1 MTDDNLSAISWFE
14 GLMLFFS
21 PLKYFPFLKYVGQ
34 IIFLGDIL
42 KQIKSGM
49 DQILKLWKTWTD
61 VFSVQD
67 THLERN
73 LSARE

>member
-1 MTDDNLSAISWFE
+1 
-14 GLMLFFS
+14 MLDKLFS
-21 PLKYFPFLKYVGQ
+21 
-34 IIFLGDIL
+34 LGDIL

-61 VFSVQD
+61 VLSVQD